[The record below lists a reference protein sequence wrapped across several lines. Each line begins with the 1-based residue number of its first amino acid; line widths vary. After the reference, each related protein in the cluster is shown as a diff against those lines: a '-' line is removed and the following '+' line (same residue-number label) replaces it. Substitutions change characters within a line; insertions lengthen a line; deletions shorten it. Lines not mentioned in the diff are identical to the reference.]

1 MADVDLANHVNQY
14 WPILKSRLRACGYHS
29 QAVRSIEIPKPRVGT
44 RQPDIPCVVDYLI
57 QQALLQQLTPLLPT
71 VFKLHLEFSP
81 EQKRPSSRQDSPCPW
96 GIRVP
101 VVCGNRC
108 GEFFGRVNHDIL
120 MACVERRIEDKR
132 VLRLPSRDL

>member
-1 MADVDLANHVNQY
+1 MADADLANHVNQY
-14 WPILKSRLRACGYHS
+14 WPILKSRLRACDYHS

-81 EQKRPSSRQDSPCPW
+81 EQSAHQAVKIARAHGASGYRW
-96 GIRVP
+96 
-101 VVCGNRC
+101 
-108 GEFFGRVNHDIL
+108 
-120 MACVERRIEDKR
+120 CVEIDVESFL
-132 VLRLPSRDL
+132 VG